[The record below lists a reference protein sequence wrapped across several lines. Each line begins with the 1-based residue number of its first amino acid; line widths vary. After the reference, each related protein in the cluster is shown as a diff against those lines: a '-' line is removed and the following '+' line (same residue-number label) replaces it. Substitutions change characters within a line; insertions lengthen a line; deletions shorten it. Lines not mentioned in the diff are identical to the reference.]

1 MFPDHPPEAKHHP
14 AIAAARAVVVGMMN
28 LAQWWPII
36 ALGAVV
42 VTGKVIVAWLAIRKT
57 DTKDVPKTVT
67 ALAEL
72 FRWWRLH

>member
-1 MFPDHPPEAKHHP
+1 ML
-14 AIAAARAVVVGMMN
+14 N
-28 LAQWWPII
+28 LAEWWPAI

-42 VTGKVIVAWLAIRKT
+42 VTVVGKIIVVWLALRKT

-72 FRWWRLH
+72 FR